1 MHGYGFDMAWGG
13 WWMLLFWLGVIG
25 LVVWGVRLLFSD
37 HRSSDSRAPETA
49 RQIAERRYARGEISR
64 EEFLDLI
71 NDLESVEVY
80 GKAKRSER

>member
-25 LVVWGVRLLFSD
+25 LVVWGVRLLFGD